1 MISNER
7 RTTIRPW
14 GLFFVLKKTPQSYVI
29 PSSMRTNKSSP
40 VDTNLFFL
48 PKMNYGQN
56 LIESELSSR
65 NELIRLILTSDPKT
79 FIHRSRAH
87 STRIFLVIKHFQ
99 SLRRLMSVNG
109 ASSEISKN

>member
-7 RTTIRPW
+7 QTTIRPW

-29 PSSMRTNKSSP
+29 PSSIRTNKSSP
-40 VDTNLFFL
+40 ADTNLFFL
-48 PKMNYGQN
+48 LKMNYGQN

-79 FIHRSRAH
+79 SIHRSRAH
-87 STRIFLVIKHFQ
+87 SARIFVVIKH
-99 SLRRLMSVNG
+99 LR
-109 ASSEISKN
+109 ASDGPCQ